1 MAEVALTG
9 SLFSALGSTIP
20 IFLQKLSELRVTTH
34 RGATVFYKSC
44 EIEFVFHFNIGKIE
58 SRLETII
65 KPLQKILAKPLEFEH
80 AIEIQGYTLTGNE
93 DLKQSGVIKLQND
106 KAIVDFKK
114 LLELKSDVIVL
125 QVRQKLNPV
134 VPKHLLSI
142 HIDKNPEHAGNLV
155 SSDIEVALDYGNL
168 WYKDFT
174 HFNVRDIEFSFNL
187 GIGLETIIQELPD
200 SQRRKLIKAG
210 KSYAKGNRDAIT
222 YMRIFSDNFLKF
234 QADELQKDLM
244 DCVILEPK
252 NNFSIKSIQPKMQ
265 TAEIASVGHP
275 VVLPGSMKIFL
286 ECRLEGNDIAM
297 KGSISVDLEKFS
309 KVLRKIVSS
318 IEKETSGLKLS

>member
-1 MAEVALTG
+1 MAEVALAG
-9 SLFSALGSTIP
+9 SLFSTLGSAIP
-20 IFLQKLSELRVTTH
+20 PFLQKLSELGVTTH

-65 KPLQKILAKPLEFEH
+65 KPLQKLLAKPLEFEH
-80 AIEIQGYTLTGNE
+80 AIEIIGYTLTGNQ
-93 DLKQSGVIKLQND
+93 DLKQLGIIKLQND

-125 QVRQKLNPV
+125 QVRQKLSQE

-142 HIDKNPEHAGNLV
+142 HIDKNPEHIGSLV

-187 GIGLETIIQELPD
+187 GVGLETIIQELPEQ
-200 SQRRKLIKAG
+200 QRRKLINAG
-210 KSYAKGNRDAIT
+210 KAYSKGNKDAIT
-222 YMRIFSDNFLKF
+222 YVRIFSDNFLKF
-234 QADELQKDLM
+234 QGDELQKDLT
-244 DCVILEPK
+244 DCVYLEPK
-252 NNFSIKSIQPKMQ
+252 NNFNLKSIQPKMQ

-286 ECRLEGNDIAM
+286 ECRLEGNDIAL
-297 KGSISVDLEKFS
+297 KGKISIDLEKFS

-318 IEKETSGLKLS
+318 IERESSGLNLS